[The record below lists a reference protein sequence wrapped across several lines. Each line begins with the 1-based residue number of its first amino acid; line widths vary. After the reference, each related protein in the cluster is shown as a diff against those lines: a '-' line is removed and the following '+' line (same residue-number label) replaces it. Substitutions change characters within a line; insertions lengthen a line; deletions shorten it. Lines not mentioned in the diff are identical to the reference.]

1 MTEAIDAATPAE
13 ELRQLVYYLATN
25 LVDEPDTVEVTA
37 EQRGSAVHLNL
48 RVPEQEMGKVIGRQG
63 RIAKAM
69 RTLVMITGS
78 RNNVR
83 ASLDIEG

>member
-1 MTEAIDAATPAE
+1 MSDVTAVTPE
-13 ELRQLVYYLATN
+13 EQLQGLIEYIASE
-25 LVDEPDTVEVTA
+25 LVDSPDDFEVTS
-37 EQRGSAVHLNL
+37 ERRGGSVHVTLKV
-48 RVPEQEMGKVIGRQG
+48 REEAMGRVIGRQG

>member
-1 MTEAIDAATPAE
+1 MSDATVVTPE
-13 ELRQLVYYLATN
+13 EQLQGLIQYIASE
-25 LVDEPDTVEVTA
+25 LVDSPDDFEVTS
-37 EQRGSAVHLNL
+37 ERRGGSVHVTLK
-48 RVPEQEMGKVIGRQG
+48 VKEEAMGRVIGRQG

>member
-1 MTEAIDAATPAE
+1 MSVVTPE
-13 ELRQLVYYLATN
+13 EQLRGLIQYIAGE
-25 LVDEPDTVEVTA
+25 LVDSPEDIEVIS
-37 EQRGSAVHLNL
+37 ERRGGSVHVTL
-48 RVPEQEMGKVIGRQG
+48 RVKEEAMGRVIGRQG

-78 RNNVR
+78 RSNVR

>member
-1 MTEAIDAATPAE
+1 MSETVTPEEQLRGLVEYIAGELVESPDDFEVTTERRGGSVHVT
-13 ELRQLVYYLATN
+13 LR
-25 LVDEPDTVEVTA
+25 VDE
-37 EQRGSAVHLNL
+37 SA
-48 RVPEQEMGKVIGRQG
+48 MGRVIGRQG

-78 RNNVR
+78 RSNVR

>member
-1 MTEAIDAATPAE
+1 MSDVTVVTPE
-13 ELRQLVYYLATN
+13 EQLQGLIAYIAGE
-25 LVDEPDTVEVTA
+25 LVDSPDDFEVTS
-37 EQRGSAVHLNL
+37 ERRGGSVHVTLQ
-48 RVPEQEMGKVIGRQG
+48 VKEEAMGRVIGRQG

>member
-1 MTEAIDAATPAE
+1 MSVVTPEQQLQGLIEYIAG
-13 ELRQLVYYLATN
+13 ELRRFAGRFRSHLRAAWRIGAC
-25 LVDEPDTVEVTA
+25 DA
-37 EQRGSAVHLNL
+37 ESEEEA
-48 RVPEQEMGKVIGRQG
+48 MGRVIGRQG

-83 ASLDIEG
+83 AA

>member
-1 MTEAIDAATPAE
+1 MSVVTPE
-13 ELRQLVYYLATN
+13 QQLQGLIEYIAGE
-25 LVDEPDTVEVTA
+25 LVDSPDEFEVTT
-37 EQRGSAVHLNL
+37 ERRGASVNVTL
-48 RVPEQEMGKVIGRQG
+48 RVKEEAMGRVIGRQG

>member
-1 MTEAIDAATPAE
+1 MSVVTPE
-13 ELRQLVYYLATN
+13 QQLQGLIEYIAGE
-25 LVDEPDTVEVTA
+25 LVDSPDDFEVTS
-37 EQRGSAVHLNL
+37 ERRGGSVNVTL
-48 RVPEQEMGKVIGRQG
+48 RVKEEAMGRVIGRQG

>member
-1 MTEAIDAATPAE
+1 MSVVTPE
-13 ELRQLVYYLATN
+13 QQLQGLIEYIAGE
-25 LVDEPDTVEVTA
+25 LVDSPEDIEVTS
-37 EQRGSAVHLNL
+37 ERRGGSVHVTLQ
-48 RVPEQEMGKVIGRQG
+48 VKEEAMGRVIGRQG

>member
-1 MTEAIDAATPAE
+1 MSVVTPE
-13 ELRQLVYYLATN
+13 QQLQGLIEYIAGE
-25 LVDEPDTVEVTA
+25 LVDSPEDFEVNS
-37 EQRGSAVHLNL
+37 ERRGGSVHVTLQ
-48 RVPEQEMGKVIGRQG
+48 VKEEAMGRVIGRQG

>member
-1 MTEAIDAATPAE
+1 MSVVTPEQQLQGLIEYIAGELVESPDGFEVMTERRGGSVHVTLKVAE
-13 ELRQLVYYLATN
+13 
-25 LVDEPDTVEVTA
+25 D
-37 EQRGSAVHLNL
+37 
-48 RVPEQEMGKVIGRQG
+48 EMGRVIGRQG

-78 RNNVR
+78 RSNVR

>member
-1 MTEAIDAATPAE
+1 MSAVTPE
-13 ELRQLVYYLATN
+13 QQLQGLIEYIAGE
-25 LVDEPDTVEVTA
+25 LVDSPDDFEVIS
-37 EQRGSAVHLNL
+37 ERRGGSVHVTLK
-48 RVPEQEMGKVIGRQG
+48 VKEEAMGRVIGRQG

>member
-1 MTEAIDAATPAE
+1 MSVVTPE
-13 ELRQLVYYLATN
+13 QQLQGLIEYIAGE
-25 LVDEPDTVEVTA
+25 LVDSPDDFEVTS
-37 EQRGSAVHLNL
+37 ERRGGSVHVTLK
-48 RVPEQEMGKVIGRQG
+48 VKEEAMGRVIGRQG

>member
-1 MTEAIDAATPAE
+1 MSAVTPE
-13 ELRQLVYYLATN
+13 QQLQGLIEYIASE
-25 LVDEPDTVEVTA
+25 LVDSPDDFEVIS
-37 EQRGSAVHLNL
+37 ERRGGSVHVTLK
-48 RVPEQEMGKVIGRQG
+48 VKEEAMGRVIGRQG

>member
-1 MTEAIDAATPAE
+1 MSDATVVTPE
-13 ELRQLVYYLATN
+13 EQLQGLIQYIASA
-25 LVDEPDTVEVTA
+25 LVDSPDDFEVTS
-37 EQRGSAVHLNL
+37 ERRGGSVHVTLK
-48 RVPEQEMGKVIGRQG
+48 VKEEAMGRVIGRQG